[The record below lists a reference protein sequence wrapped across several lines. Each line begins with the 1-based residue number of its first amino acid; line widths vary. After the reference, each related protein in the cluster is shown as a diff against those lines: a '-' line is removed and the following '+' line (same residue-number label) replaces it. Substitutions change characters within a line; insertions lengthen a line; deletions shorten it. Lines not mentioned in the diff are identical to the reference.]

1 MNFTLEN
8 LPKGNLGGFLN
19 LNKAF
24 CLSSDNLKRSEKPK
38 QYKYWTLDDDE
49 KLSKIAKDSNYDWKK
64 VCESFPSRTSAEV
77 EQRWRQRI
85 DPTTKKS
92 SWTKEED
99 RILLMMHQKF
109 GGKWKL
115 ISQYLPGR
123 LPSSIKNRFYGKI
136 YKNQSKDSLISIQ
149 EPNLLHEID
158 DELYIE
164 SLLDLSDSESMHS
177 INNHLT
183 SQYNLRLVAE

>member
-1 MNFTLEN
+1 M
-8 LPKGNLGGFLN
+8 
-19 LNKAF
+19 
-24 CLSSDNLKRSEKPK
+24 
-38 QYKYWTLDDDE
+38 
-49 KLSKIAKDSNYDWKK
+49 NYDWKAI
-64 VCESFPSRTSAEV
+64 SSAFPSRSAAEV

-99 RILLMMHQKF
+99 QVLVLMHQKF

-115 ISQYLPGR
+115 ISNYLPGR

-136 YKNQSKDSLISIQ
+136 YKQQSKELLASIQ
-149 EPNLLHEID
+149 EPRLLQDED

-164 SLLDLSDSESMHS
+164 SLLDLSDTESMIS
-177 INNHLT
+177 INNHLS
-183 SQYNLRLVAE
+183 SQYNCHLVAE

>member
-8 LPKGNLGGFLN
+8 LPKGNLGGLLN
-19 LNKAF
+19 LNKPF
-24 CLSSDNLKRSEKPK
+24 CLSRDNLKRSDKPK

-64 VCESFPSRTSAEV
+64 VSESFPSRTSAEV

-99 RILLMMHQKF
+99 QILLMMHQKF

-136 YKNQSKDSLISIQ
+136 YKNQNKDLIISIQ
-149 EPNLLHEID
+149 EPNLLHEVE